1 MYKMTPCALCGSREA
16 TEQCDDIEI
25 SGIGTVHSGYSACDE
40 CGAEVGS
47 DNVDLFLV
55 RLNSVA

>member
-25 SGIGTVHSGYSACDE
+25 SGIGTVHTRYSSCDE
-40 CGAEVGS
+40 YKTETNA
-47 DNVDLFLV
+47 DDVDLFLI
-55 RLNSVA
+55 RLSSMA